1 MLLGSK
7 KIEKDIR
14 ERLQSDIRI
23 DRAEIKV
30 SVADGEV
37 TLSGFVP
44 TYLARQAAQMDARA
58 VPNVNAVRNDLL
70 VRHTNELSDEYIG
83 ARIKNVLDWSADV
96 DASMINLSV
105 KAGAVFFEGS
115 VKSYWEKI
123 KAEELVS
130 SVEGVVGIDNGL
142 IVIPSLAYEDHVI
155 GENIINAL
163 DKNVY
168 IDPHVVKVF
177 VKVES
182 GKIVLSGNVPTWAAY
197 DAILN
202 IAQCTP
208 GVVDVVDRLI
218 VGAISGYNSQ
228 IPVQKV

>member
-1 MLLGSK
+1 MTTT
-7 KIEKDIR
+7 IE
-14 ERLQSDIRI
+14 Q
-23 DRAEIKV
+23 
-30 SVADGEV
+30 SVAQIQSGMTIGIGEFSYQNPPMTV
-37 TLSGFVP
+37 VLEIINQNKQDLTLVSGP
-44 TYLARQAAQMDARA
+44 TSGLATDI
-58 VPNVNAVRNDLL
+58 L
-70 VRHTNELSDEYIG
+70 IG
-83 ARIKNVLDWSADV
+83 AGCVSKVVTA
-96 DASMINLSV
+96 
-105 KAGAVFFEGS
+105 AVAF
-115 VKSYWEKI
+115 
-123 KAEELVS
+123 
-130 SVEGVVGIDNGL
+130 EGVVGIDNGL